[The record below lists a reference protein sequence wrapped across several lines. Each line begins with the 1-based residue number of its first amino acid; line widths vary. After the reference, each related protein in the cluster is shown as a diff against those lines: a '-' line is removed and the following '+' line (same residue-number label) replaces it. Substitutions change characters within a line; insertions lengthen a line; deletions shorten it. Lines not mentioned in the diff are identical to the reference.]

1 MKKLNLLL
9 ALGLL
14 TLISVPAFSTAP
26 AALPGDN
33 IIMKTEAVDAN
44 TIKVL
49 LANLERERTSLTIE
63 SLTGKTYYSDNI
75 VKHRGYLLKLDV
87 EDLPNGRY
95 LLKVKQKDEMISQI
109 IVVRD
114 NTILISKVNS

>member
-1 MKKLNLLL
+1 MKNLNLLL
-9 ALGLL
+9 ITGLL
-14 TLISVPAFSTAP
+14 MSISLPAFATAPVSVPESH
-26 AALPGDN
+26 
-33 IIMKTEAVDAN
+33 IIMKTEAIDAN

-49 LANLERERTSLTIE
+49 LANLEWERTKLTIE
-63 SLTGKTYYSDNI
+63 SLSGKTYYVDNI

-95 LLKVKQKDEMISQI
+95 LLKVSQDDEMISQV

-114 NTILISKVNS
+114 KAILLSKVNS